1 MFDLNLE
8 DIFTAGAFEYALKRL
23 KRTALGLDGLN
34 AEDICSDVFYAE
46 LKSEIFSLSYS
57 PQPLKRAFIPKEA
70 KDELRK
76 LAVPS
81 LKDKF
86 AQNILLVSFQ
96 AILIKAFQTALMLI
110 ETANPMLT
118 PYIAP
123 AIFFKFSSSPSKPTS
138 KISLTISITKNC
150 LKFYAQTFATPVSLG
165 SSSFGSKT
173 EFLSALITAL
183 IQKAFIKATS

>member
-23 KRTALGLDGLN
+23 KRTALGLDGLG
-34 AEDICSDVFYAE
+34 AEDICSGEFYAE

-86 AQNILLVSFQ
+86 APL
-96 AILIKAFQTALMLI
+96 K
-110 ETANPMLT
+110 LT
-118 PYIAP
+118 P
-123 AIFFKFSSSPSKPTS
+123 KKTN
-138 KISLTISITKNC
+138 SL
-150 LKFYAQTFATPVSLG
+150 SLP
-165 SSSFGSKT
+165 
-173 EFLSALITAL
+173 
-183 IQKAFIKATS
+183 